1 MAKIR
6 VRDFGP
12 IRDRFADGNGW
23 IDIKKVT
30 VFVGNQG
37 SGKSTIAKLI
47 STCSWIEKALTRGDY
62 SVKHFQRKNKF
73 KNPYLKY
80 HRLNNYFVADP
91 QRNSEIEYRGDS
103 YNIRYSDDFL
113 EIEEARNG
121 GYPLPQIMYVPSERN
136 FISNVKSPKA
146 LKLTSDSMIDFVTEF
161 DNAKNDMRGSL
172 PLPINGVNVEYDKLN
187 DIVNI
192 KGQDY
197 KVRLAEASS
206 GFQSLVPVYLV
217 SWYLANSVK
226 RQSERSQ
233 EPMSSDELARFK
245 KGVEAIWSDENLN
258 DEQRRAA
265 LSVLSAKFNK
275 TAFVNIIEEP
285 EQNLF
290 PSSQWEL
297 LKSLLEFNNINPGNK
312 LVLTTHSPYLINYL
326 TLAVKAT
333 ELKQQLRNQTR
344 AAKIDQILPMESN
357 LKADDL
363 VIYELDETTGT
374 IKKLDTFQGLPSDQN
389 YLNQQL
395 VQSDE
400 LFAELLEIQQGA

>member
-12 IRDRFADGNGW
+12 IRDGFAGSNGW

-80 HRLNNYFVADP
+80 HRLDNYFVADP

>member
-12 IRDRFADGNGW
+12 IRDGFADGNGW

>member
-12 IRDRFADGNGW
+12 IRDGFAGSNGW

-80 HRLNNYFVADP
+80 HRLDNYFVADP

-161 DNAKNDMRGSL
+161 DNAKNEMRGSL

-265 LSVLSAKFNK
+265 LSVLSAKFNNS
-275 TAFVNIIEEP
+275 AF
-285 EQNLF
+285 
-290 PSSQWEL
+290 S
-297 LKSLLEFNNINPGNK
+297 
-312 LVLTTHSPYLINYL
+312 
-326 TLAVKAT
+326 
-333 ELKQQLRNQTR
+333 
-344 AAKIDQILPMESN
+344 KI
-357 LKADDL
+357 
-363 VIYELDETTGT
+363 
-374 IKKLDTFQGLPSDQN
+374 
-389 YLNQQL
+389 
-395 VQSDE
+395 
-400 LFAELLEIQQGA
+400 

>member
-12 IRDRFADGNGW
+12 IRDGFAGSNGW

-80 HRLNNYFVADP
+80 HRLDNYFVADP

-161 DNAKNDMRGSL
+161 DNAKNEMRGSL

-290 PSSQWEL
+290 PSSQWQL
-297 LKSLLEFNNINPGNK
+297 LKGLLEFNNINPGNK

-333 ELKQQLRNQTR
+333 ELKQQLRNQAR